1 MELKNMK
8 MSKEQMKEC
17 CEPTAMTDRPE
28 YPYGLCIRLDEESIK
43 KLGITDLPEAGQS
56 VMIMARASV
65 DSVSQRDT
73 QNDGKYRDL
82 SLQITDMSIAMEPEK
97 KDPAETL
104 YSKDDE

>member
-1 MELKNMK
+1 
-8 MSKEQMKEC
+8 
-17 CEPTAMTDRPE
+17 
-28 YPYGLCIRLDEESIK
+28 
-43 KLGITDLPEAGQS
+43 
-56 VMIMARASV
+56 MIMARASV

-73 QNDGKYRDL
+73 QNGGKYRDL